1 MFLHIGENI
10 VIPLKDI
17 VGIFDIKIRENNS
30 TKEFLQIANEEGF
43 VKEKNEEE
51 EKSFVLT
58 GEHVYYSS
66 ISSATLR
73 KRLDNLYVDE
83 IEMEEYK
90 NID

>member
-1 MFLHIGENI
+1 MFLFLHIGEDI

-30 TKEFLQIANEEGF
+30 TKEFLQIASEEGF
-43 VKEKNEEE
+43 VKEKSDE

-58 GEHVYYSS
+58 SENVYFSS

-73 KRLDNLYVDE
+73 KRLDNIYHEVESEVEVDQS
-83 IEMEEYK
+83 
-90 NID
+90 